1 MREITLTHSS
11 AKTYRNRRIRPMP
24 RITVTGLLLPLFL
37 LFAPPE
43 VTSNNSAARKQTIP
57 GSHGQTGTL
66 QKMIVE
72 TGTVT
77 MELDLNRLEADGSL
91 AAKTERLRFTVA
103 ANSFFSILVFNDL
116 LRGPETVVSIALAPH
131 NVTHHPS

>member
-1 MREITLTHSS
+1 
-11 AKTYRNRRIRPMP
+11 MP
-24 RITVTGLLLPLFL
+24 RITATGLLLPLFL

-43 VTSNNSAARKQTIP
+43 ATSNNSAARKQTIP

-77 MELDLNRLEADGSL
+77 MDLDLDRLMADGSL
-91 AAKTERLRFTVA
+91 V
-103 ANSFFSILVFNDL
+103 
-116 LRGPETVVSIALAPH
+116 ALALWQKSSYYTPYAIKR
-131 NVTHHPS
+131 TQ